1 MSEIKEEPLPIRE
14 KPTVDSKVEKL
25 KAKKPKKLTN
35 KIDKVTKVNLTKKEE
50 VKDAVSKSESK
61 ENVSPISETQKE
73 EGKET
78 SVGLREVGEIHEG
91 QTPTEEVK
99 EEVKT
104 EETKPV
110 LEEITTINETPTEP
124 VVSTPQPTVN
134 LDLPENVE
142 KLVEFMKDTGGTVE
156 DYVRLNADYSNVDNV
171 TLLKEYYK
179 QIKPHLTLEEVE
191 FLLEDK
197 FAYDEEMD
205 EEREVRKKRLAI
217 KEEVAQAQVFLKD
230 LKNKYYDEIK
240 LRPGITQDQQKAMD
254 FFNRYNTEQ
263 DRIAKQRDVFTNTT
277 KNFFNKEFKGFEF
290 NLGEKRFRY
299 GINNPTEVADA
310 QSNISTFVKKFLNE
324 DGSVK
329 DYNGYHKA
337 IFTARNAD
345 TIAQHFYE
353 QGKADAVRNIN
364 AKSKNITADAR
375 EAAPTDVYI
384 NGLKVKA
391 ISGTDSSKLKFK
403 KRTFNT

>member
-78 SVGLREVGEIHEG
+78 SVGLQEVGETHEG

-110 LEEITTINETPTEP
+110 LEEITTINETPTEQ

-142 KLVEFMKDTGGTVE
+142 KLVTFMNETGDTVE
-156 DYVRLNADYSNVDNV
+156 DYVELNRDYS
-171 TLLKEYYK
+171 T
-179 QIKPHLTLEEVE
+179 
-191 FLLEDK
+191 
-197 FAYDEEMD
+197 
-205 EEREVRKKRLAI
+205 R
-217 KEEVAQAQVFLKD
+217 
-230 LKNKYYDEIK
+230 
-240 LRPGITQDQQKAMD
+240 
-254 FFNRYNTEQ
+254 
-263 DRIAKQRDVFTNTT
+263 
-277 KNFFNKEFKGFEF
+277 
-290 NLGEKRFRY
+290 
-299 GINNPTEVADA
+299 
-310 QSNISTFVKKFLNE
+310 
-324 DGSVK
+324 
-329 DYNGYHKA
+329 
-337 IFTARNAD
+337 
-345 TIAQHFYE
+345 
-353 QGKADAVRNIN
+353 
-364 AKSKNITADAR
+364 
-375 EAAPTDVYI
+375 
-384 NGLKVKA
+384 
-391 ISGTDSSKLKFK
+391 
-403 KRTFNT
+403 